1 MRVAIGM
8 LSKPQ
13 RGVGGGAD
21 GQGGGMHVARPM
33 CMRMSGRIRGYVST
47 SSHPA
52 LMHEHVGAAAAGEA
66 GLYLIGSR
74 ARLSAMPTCMCI
86 SNVGMVG
93 LRPVQSI
100 CSVRACGRGR
110 WPGGHARAR
119 TRERW
124 SDR

>member
-1 MRVAIGM
+1 M
-8 LSKPQ
+8 
-13 RGVGGGAD
+13 D
-21 GQGGGMHVARPM
+21 
-33 CMRMSGRIRGYVST
+33 T

-66 GLYLIGSR
+66 GLYLIASR

-100 CSVRACGRGR
+100 CSVRARGRGAGQGAR
-110 WPGGHARAR
+110 GQEPGSVGVIVI
-119 TRERW
+119 TFKRETAER
-124 SDR
+124 RLR